1 MDRSAGVEDQGS
13 GGLRVVLLGRVPAA
27 VQALDGFLRGL
38 GHRPV
43 ALVTVTAGAARYGDV
58 GSLDEIV
65 SGLPAGVDT
74 LVASSPDRL
83 APLIGAHAPDVA
95 VSATFPMRLPP
106 DALAVPRLGI
116 VNVHP
121 SLLPRHRGPNPIG
134 WTLRN
139 GEPVLGMTLH
149 RMVDEIDAGPL
160 LAQDSLPIDEHDDE
174 TEIFGKMATL
184 IAQLLPTAL
193 ERVARG
199 DTGDPQDAS
208 AATAAGFFE
217 DAYAYVDWRSPARE
231 IHDQV
236 RAWRC
241 AAIAGVRGPIAD
253 LDGRRVRLV
262 KTRLDARAGGI
273 RVECG
278 DGPLWV
284 LESEALSAG

>member
-1 MDRSAGVEDQGS
+1 MGRSAEVEDQGP

-43 ALVTVTAGAARYGDV
+43 ALVTATAGAARYGDV

-74 LVASSPDRL
+74 LVASGPDRL

-95 VSATFPMRLPP
+95 VSATFPMRVPP

-160 LAQDSLPIDEHDDE
+160 LAQGSLPIDEHDDE
-174 TEIFGKMATL
+174 DEIFGKMAAL
-184 IAQLLPTAL
+184 IAQLLPISL

-199 DTGDPQDAS
+199 DAGDPQDATD
-208 AATAAGFFE
+208 ATDAGFFE
-217 DAYAYVDWRSPARE
+217 DAYAYVDWRSSARP

-236 RAWRC
+236 RAWRF

-262 KTRLDARAGGI
+262 KTRLDGRAGGI